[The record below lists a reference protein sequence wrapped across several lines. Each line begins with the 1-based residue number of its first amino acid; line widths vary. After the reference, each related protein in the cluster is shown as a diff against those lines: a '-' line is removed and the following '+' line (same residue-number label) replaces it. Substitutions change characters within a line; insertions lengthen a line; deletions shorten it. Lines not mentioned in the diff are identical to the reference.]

1 MLDYKKISYYLILL
15 LCIQACSKFE
25 RLEKVQI
32 ESKLVVLGI
41 LRPGVTPAIRV
52 SNSLSLVDNAP
63 LKSIK
68 NAKLILF
75 ENGFRKDSGVFDAS
89 TSKYLFLKT
98 YPKAGF
104 TYKITV
110 NVEGFKAVEAST
122 TIPQS
127 VKITDGNIVIA
138 KQFDKVIFNGVGADT
153 QTYFTDATAQFNVKD
168 SDHTVQNCLLI
179 KANYLYPNSGN
190 VLVQDWV
197 LRFPGIENFAP
208 YDADYISN
216 NITYTRYHA
225 YGKTTWILNAPELRN
240 KAKQFV
246 LESGKQEVFLKS
258 KKNRLEK
265 LNITVETFSPE
276 LYEYYRS
283 MYLYFQVRNNY
294 FALPVQIPGN
304 VVNGYGMF
312 GSHST
317 ITEYNINIPQ

>member
-1 MLDYKKISYYLILL
+1 MLYYKKIPYYLILII
-15 LCIQACSKFE
+15 CIQACSKFE

-52 SNSLSLVDNAP
+52 SKSLSLVDNAP
-63 LKSIK
+63 LITIK
-68 NAKLILF
+68 NAKLLLF
-75 ENGFRKDSGVFDAS
+75 ENGNKIDTGIFNVS
-89 TSKYLFLKT
+89 TNKYSFLKT
-98 YPKAGF
+98 IPKVGF
-104 TYKITV
+104 TYKIIV
-110 NVEGFKAVEAST
+110 NAEGFKDVEAST

-127 VKITDGNIVIA
+127 VKITDGHIVIA

-168 SDHTVQNCLLI
+168 SDNIVQNCLLI
-179 KANYLYPNSGN
+179 RANYLYPNSSS

-208 YDADYISN
+208 YEADYISN
-216 NITYTRYHA
+216 NITYTGYHA
-225 YGKTTWILNAPELRN
+225 YGNTTWILNAPELRN

-246 LESGKQEVFLKS
+246 LESVKEEVFLKS

-276 LYEYYRS
+276 LYNYYRTV
-283 MYLYFQVRNNY
+283 YLYYQARNNY
-294 FALPVQIPGN
+294 FSLPVQIPSN
-304 VVNGYGMF
+304 VVNGYGIF